1 MSCKL
6 CPAGKYCASA
16 NLSYPS
22 GECTAGSFS
31 IDGEQSCTPCT
42 TGSYQPQEGKGSC
55 LQCPSG
61 SFCASVGLLYPSGLC
76 DPGWH
81 SLGSTVNCRRCP
93 VGTFSSVNG
102 SSACSICKPG
112 FISLSGSSYCQ
123 QIMHPA
129 IVFKLHG
136 IVDSFADASD
146 RRAKF
151 ISLLVEKLSLFS
163 SVEPIIVSVRSGS
176 VLVDLVFYQHPGS
189 ALSIDDVLL
198 RLRAC
203 FRSGDFESIG
213 AISLTIG
220 DETISQ
226 PDSALIS
233 LSAIV
238 VISAICFLMI
248 CMFGMVAL
256 KRRLDANKI
265 HPFVSDKHSRVV
277 HVNVQPSSPSIAA
290 TGSAA
295 APSPSP
301 SPSKP
306 SIVAAL
312 ARSSP
317 QDLDPGAVFRRVLP
331 RYETVPAV
339 SSSATFASGLPSSAQ
354 KKRDAPYV
362 FAANSR

>member
-1 MSCKL
+1 M
-6 CPAGKYCASA
+6 
-16 NLSYPS
+16 
-22 GECTAGSFS
+22 
-31 IDGEQSCTPCT
+31 I
-42 TGSYQPQEGKGSC
+42 
-55 LQCPSG
+55 
-61 SFCASVGLLYPSGLC
+61 
-76 DPGWH
+76 
-81 SLGSTVNCRRCP
+81 
-93 VGTFSSVNG
+93 G
-102 SSACSICKPG
+102 SS
-112 FISLSGSSYCQ
+112 FCQ

-136 IVDSFADASD
+136 NVDSFADASD

-151 ISLLVEKLSLFS
+151 ISLLVEKLSLSS
-163 SVEPIIVSVRSGS
+163 SVEPVIVSVRSGS
-176 VLVDLVFYQHPGS
+176 VLVDLVFYQYPGS
-189 ALSIDDVLL
+189 ALSIDGVML
-198 RLRAC
+198 RLRAS

-213 AISLTIG
+213 VMGLTIG

-226 PDSALIS
+226 PDSALFS

-248 CMFGMVAL
+248 CMFSMVAL

-265 HPFVSDKHSRVV
+265 HPFINDKHSHVV
-277 HVNVQPSSPSIAA
+277 HVNVQPSGQSIAA

-295 APSPSP
+295 APSPTP
-301 SPSKP
+301 PKP

-331 RYETVPAV
+331 RYEAAPAV
-339 SSSATFASGLPSSAQ
+339 SSSAAFASGLPSSAS

-362 FAANSR
+362 FAANSH

>member
-1 MSCKL
+1 M
-6 CPAGKYCASA
+6 YCNASG
-16 NLSYPS
+16 LRLPS
-22 GECTAGSFS
+22 GNCSAGSFS
-31 IDGEQSCTPCT
+31 ADGASACMSCVA
-42 TGSYQPQEGKGSC
+42 GSYQPQEGRGLC
-55 LQCPSG
+55 LQCPAG

-81 SLGSTVNCRRCP
+81 SPGNAVSCRVCP

-102 SSACSICKPG
+102 SSSCSMCTAG
-112 FISLSGSSYCQ
+112 FISLSGRSYCQ
-123 QIMHPA
+123 QVMHPA

-136 IVDSFADASD
+136 NVESFADASD
-146 RRAKF
+146 RRSKF
-151 ISLLVEKLSLFS
+151 ISLLVEKLSLLS
-163 SVEPIIVSVRSGS
+163 SFEPIIVSVRSGS
-176 VLVDLVFYQHPGS
+176 VLVDVAFYQHPGS
-189 ALSIDDVLL
+189 ALSIDDVML
-198 RLRAC
+198 RLRAS

-213 AISLTIG
+213 VMSLTIG

-265 HPFVSDKHSRVV
+265 HPFVSDKHSSVV
-277 HVNVQPSSPSIAA
+277 HVDVQPSGLSFAA
-290 TGSAA
+290 TGSALSPS
-295 APSPSP
+295 PSPSP

-312 ARSSP
+312 ARSAP

-339 SSSATFASGLPSSAQ
+339 NSSATVASGLPSSAH

-362 FAANSR
+362 FAANPR